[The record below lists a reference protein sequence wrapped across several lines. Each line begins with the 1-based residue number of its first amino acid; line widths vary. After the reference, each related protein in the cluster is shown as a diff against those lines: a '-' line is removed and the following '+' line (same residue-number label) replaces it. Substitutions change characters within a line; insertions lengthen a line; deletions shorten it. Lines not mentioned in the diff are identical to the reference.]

1 MSFYNLCKIKGV
13 TLYYNQLTK
22 GQVLFLVEE
31 VESLNVVEA
40 LQTRT
45 EIGEE
50 DVLLRLT
57 GTHVRKVREERHV
70 RHGPAARVC
79 LRLSVRRADHLH
91 LEVHRHPLGRGL
103 LVLDRLRLQQEGR
116 EWLLDWLEAVHCQ
129 GRVTGGQSDFSLGSA
144 KRGNLK
150 NTVY

>member
-13 TLYYNQLTK
+13 TLYNQLTK
-22 GQVLFLVEE
+22 GQILFLVEE

-50 DVLLRLT
+50 DILLRLT

-70 RHGPAARVC
+70 
-79 LRLSVRRADHLH
+79 
-91 LEVHRHPLGRGL
+91 
-103 LVLDRLRLQQEGR
+103 
-116 EWLLDWLEAVHCQ
+116 
-129 GRVTGGQSDFSLGSA
+129 
-144 KRGNLK
+144 
-150 NTVY
+150 